1 MYSVQA
7 MLPQLATVADIKCE
21 VKSWQVLGAEPRTL
35 FKSDHWTLT
44 SLHSLQLSLT
54 VFIIIP
60 HTIKQSSS
68 DCKVRMNIRWE

>member
-1 MYSVQA
+1 MYSVQV

-35 FKSDHWTLT
+35 FKSDHWALI

-60 HTIKQSSS
+60 RRVTIKQSSS
-68 DCKVRMNIRWE
+68 DCKVRMSS